1 MWNNI
6 KQNGILVTKVPKRE
20 ERVNG
25 TEIIPGAIKAEKY
38 SKLV

>member
-6 KQNGILVTKVPKRE
+6 KQNEILVIEVPKRE

-25 TEIIPGAIKAEKY
+25 TEIIPGTIKSEKI
-38 SKLV
+38 SNLV